1 LHAGIREKVSAEVAR
16 PEEFDDSQPLSAVA
30 ARACGIEIGVH
41 LVALLAVVLPIYVL
55 AGPLSFLQETV
66 WAGSSV
72 VDRLAHRAG
81 LSLPSSAQLLF
92 EDKIAAIARVMGLLV
107 LIASLLLYRHAV
119 KVESRIGGFREG
131 RRYREIPSAIREP
144 LEVELKLLWSA
155 SGSCRP
161 APGLRCFASADVA
174 ACALKDGN
182 SSAIAVSTGLLERF
196 GKDEN
201 KVDSLI
207 RIILL
212 HEISHIMRGDQIR
225 FPQAR
230 ALLRVC
236 RTVVLAVLVGMAVT
250 LMAWS
255 VMDKWGVGTTEPS
268 DASVAA
274 YIKETVQAVSFAY
287 LGLIVIQRY
296 ASFVLMLIELR
307 ADVTAASMCGGLR
320 AFVRTVSEDGAIRR
334 EGLMEWARTLFGMK
348 VTHLTSRER
357 ADLMKSPDRLLTPKL
372 RYFAY
377 LLVLPLLLL
386 INGFVAFTPFE
397 WILRAGMLA
406 VTLALNVLCVLM
418 VANAGSLGPKG
429 VSVRRVVVVS
439 AVVVLANLILF
450 VDMYGVVM
458 RSGELVTAAVD
469 PNFRE
474 PLPQVA
480 SRAIAL
486 TKTLTQPLVTATEN
500 GRLLVWVCALFGTFL
515 LVMRSRLVPD
525 RKVFGS
531 LTLVV
536 VLATVLAFLSSPH
549 GPNSVLKTWL
559 QDSDFARVSADWLG
573 PIFGVGSAIPIVVAF
588 WGLPAAKS
596 RKLPMS

>member
-1 LHAGIREKVSAEVAR
+1 MSAEVAR
-16 PEEFDDSQPLSAVA
+16 LEEFDDSRPLSAVA

-66 WAGSSV
+66 WAGSSI
-72 VDRLAHRAG
+72 VDRLAHLAG
-81 LSLPSSAQLLF
+81 VSLPSSAQLLF
-92 EDKIAAIARVMGLLV
+92 EGKIAGIARMMGLLV
-107 LIASLLLYRHAV
+107 LIASLLFYRRTV
-119 KVESRIGGFREG
+119 KVESRIGGSREG
-131 RRYREIPSAIREP
+131 RRYREIPSAMREP
-144 LEVELKLLWSA
+144 LEVELRLLWSS
-155 SGSCRP
+155 SGRSRP
-161 APGLRCFASADVA
+161 APELRCFPSTDVA

-196 GKDEN
+196 GKEDR
-201 KVDSLI
+201 VDSLI
-207 RIILL
+207 RVILL
-212 HEISHIMRGDQIR
+212 HEISHILRGDQIR

-236 RTVVLAVLVGMAVT
+236 RAVVLAMLVGMAVT

-307 ADVTAASMCGGLR
+307 ADVTAAGMGGGLR

-334 EGLMEWARTLFGMK
+334 EGLAGWVRTLFGMK

-357 ADLMKSPDRLLTPKL
+357 ADLLKSPDRLLTPKL

-397 WILRAGMLA
+397 WILRVGMLGGT
-406 VTLALNVLCVLM
+406 VALNVLCVLM

-429 VSVRRVVVVS
+429 VSTRRVVVVS
-439 AVVVLANLILF
+439 AVVVLVNLTLF

-474 PLPQVA
+474 PFPQVA

-486 TKTLTQPLVTATEN
+486 AKTLTEPLATATEN
-500 GRLLVWVCALFGTFL
+500 GRLLVWVCAVFGTFL
-515 LVMRSRLVPD
+515 LVMRTRLVPE

-531 LTLVV
+531 LTFVV
-536 VLATVLAFLSSPH
+536 VLATVVAFLSSPH
-549 GPNSVLKTWL
+549 GPNPVLKTWL
-559 QDSDFARVSADWLG
+559 QEGDFARASAGWLG
-573 PIFGVGSAIPIVVAF
+573 PVFGVGSVIPIVVAF
-588 WGLPAAKS
+588 WGLSAGKS
-596 RKLPMS
+596 GKFPVR

>member
-1 LHAGIREKVSAEVAR
+1 VAE
-16 PEEFDDSQPLSAVA
+16 
-30 ARACGIEIGVH
+30 RACGIEIGVH
-41 LVALLAVVLPIYVL
+41 LVTLVAVVLPIYVL

-72 VDRLAHRAG
+72 VERLAHLAG

-92 EDKIAAIARVMGLLV
+92 EGKIAAIARMMGLLV
-107 LIASLLLYRHAV
+107 LIASLLFYLRAV
-119 KVESRIGGFREG
+119 KLESRIGGSREG
-131 RRYREIPSAIREP
+131 RRYREIPCAIREP
-144 LEVELKLLWSA
+144 LEVELRLLWPA
-155 SGSCRP
+155 SGSSRP
-161 APGLRCFASADVA
+161 APGLRCFASTDVA
-174 ACALKDGN
+174 ACALKERN

-196 GKDEN
+196 GKDD

-207 RIILL
+207 RVILL

-236 RTVVLAVLVGMAVT
+236 RAVVLGLLVGMAVT
-250 LMAWS
+250 LMGWS
-255 VMDKWGVGTTEPS
+255 VMDKWGFGATQPS

-307 ADVTAASMCGGLR
+307 ADVTAASMGGGLR

-334 EGLMEWARTLFGMK
+334 EGLMGRARTLFGMK

-357 ADLMKSPDRLLTPKL
+357 AALLKSSDRLLTPKL

-386 INGFVAFTPFE
+386 ISGFVAFTPFD
-397 WILRAGMLA
+397 WILRAGMLG
-406 VTLALNVLCVLM
+406 VTVALNVLCVLM
-418 VANAGSLGPKG
+418 IANASSLGPKG
-429 VSVRRVVVVS
+429 VSVLRVVGVS
-439 AVVVLANLILF
+439 GVVVLANLILF

-469 PNFRE
+469 PKFRE
-474 PLPQVA
+474 PLPEVA

-486 TKTLTQPLVTATEN
+486 AKTLTQPLVTATEN
-500 GRLLVWVCALFGTFL
+500 GRLLVWVCAVFGTFFL
-515 LVMRSRLVPD
+515 AMRTRLVPD
-525 RKVFGS
+525 RKVFGI

-559 QDSDFARVSADWLG
+559 QDSDFARACADWLG
-573 PIFGVGSAIPIVVAF
+573 PVLGVGSAIPIVLAF
-588 WGLPAAKS
+588 WGLSAVKS
-596 RKLPMS
+596 GKFPVS

>member
-1 LHAGIREKVSAEVAR
+1 VSAEVAR
-16 PEEFDDSQPLSAVA
+16 LEEFDDSRPLSAVA

-41 LVALLAVVLPIYVL
+41 LVALLAVVLPIYIL

-66 WAGSSV
+66 WAGSSI
-72 VDRLAHRAG
+72 VDRLAHLAG
-81 LSLPSSAQLLF
+81 VSLPSSAQLLF
-92 EDKIAAIARVMGLLV
+92 EGKIAGIARMMGLLV
-107 LIASLLLYRHAV
+107 LIASLLFYRRTV
-119 KVESRIGGFREG
+119 KAESRIGGSREG

-144 LEVELKLLWSA
+144 LEVELRLLWSS
-155 SGSCRP
+155 SGRSRP
-161 APGLRCFASADVA
+161 APELRCFPSTDVA

-196 GKDEN
+196 GKED

-207 RIILL
+207 RVILL

-236 RTVVLAVLVGMAVT
+236 RAVVLALLVGMAVT

-307 ADVTAASMCGGLR
+307 ADVSAASMGGGLR

-334 EGLMEWARTLFGMK
+334 EGLVGWVRTLFGMK
-348 VTHLTSRER
+348 VTHLISRER
-357 ADLMKSPDRLLTPKL
+357 ADLLKSPDRLLTPKL
-372 RYFAY
+372 RYFTY

-397 WILRAGMLA
+397 WILRAGMLG
-406 VTLALNVLCVLM
+406 VTVALNVLCVLM

-429 VSVRRVVVVS
+429 VSTRRVVVVS
-439 AVVVLANLILF
+439 AVVVLANLTLF

-486 TKTLTQPLVTATEN
+486 AKTLTEPLVTATEN
-500 GRLLVWVCALFGTFL
+500 GRSLVWVCAVFGTFF
-515 LVMRSRLVPD
+515 LVMRTRLVPD

-531 LTLVV
+531 LTFVV

-559 QDSDFARVSADWLG
+559 QEGDFARASADWLG
-573 PIFGVGSAIPIVVAF
+573 PVFGVGSVIPIVVAF
-588 WGLPAAKS
+588 WGLSAGKS
-596 RKLPMS
+596 GKFPVR